1 MNQDGRT
8 VAENRMSARAFQ
20 SEAMAGHL
28 RAEQG
33 SVTKLRKQRKQSGS
47 FELIAHVTAIS
58 GGAISYE
65 GPTSEVKARP
75 EVPERYLGVKK
86 LAMSTASRRGKKRG

>member
-8 VAENRMSARAFQ
+8 VAQNRMSARAFQ

-33 SVTKLRKQRKQSGS
+33 SVTKPRKQSGS

-58 GGAISYE
+58 GGAIASE

-75 EVPERYLGVKK
+75 EILERYLGV
-86 LAMSTASRRGKKRG
+86 